1 VSGVRVVSV
10 NVSPGRVVTWQGQPI
25 TTGIFKE
32 PVEERVRIRET
43 GLDGDRQADRT
54 VHGGPFKAV
63 YAYSLEHYHWWQEQ
77 LRMELYPGSFGEN
90 LTIRDFPEDQ
100 IAVGDVFQLGR
111 ARLQAVQPRLP
122 CFKLGIRFGTQR
134 VVKQFMQSGRFGI
147 YFRVLEE
154 GDVGAGDALTWL
166 HRDPRRVPVASLV
179 RLLQPATFDR
189 ALAESAA
196 ELPSLPPEWRELLT
210 ERAGL
215 AGMR

>member
-1 VSGVRVVSV
+1 MQVVSV
-10 NVSPGRVVTWQGQPI
+10 NVSPGRVVTWQGRPI

-32 PVEERVRIRET
+32 PVEERVGIRET
-43 GLDGDRQADRT
+43 GLDGDRQADRA

-90 LTIRDFPEDQ
+90 LTIRDFSEDQ
-100 IAVGDVFQLGR
+100 VAVGDVFQLGT

-134 VVKQFMQSGRFGI
+134 VVKQFLQSGRFGI

-154 GDVGAGDALTWL
+154 GEVAAGDVLRW
-166 HRDPRRVPVASLV
+166 HYRDPRGVTVPSLV

-196 ELPSLPPEWRELLT
+196 ELPALPPEWRERLT

>member
-1 VSGVRVVSV
+1 MRVVSV
-10 NVSPGRVVTWQGQPI
+10 NVSPGRVVTWRGQPI

-32 PVEERVRIRET
+32 PVEERVRIRAA
-43 GLDGDRQADRT
+43 GLEGDRQADRS

-100 IAVGDVFQLGR
+100 VAVGDVFQLGT
-111 ARLQAVQPRLP
+111 ARLQAAQPRLP

-134 VVKQFMQSGRFGI
+134 VVKQFMRSGRFGI

-154 GDVGAGDALTWL
+154 GEVGAGDTLRRL
-166 HRDPRRVPVASLV
+166 DRDPRGVPVPSLV
-179 RLLQPATFDR
+179 RQLQPATFDR

-215 AGMR
+215 AGAR